1 VFKRVPVG
9 ARSIDPT
16 TAPAA
21 QPQAQRQAGGQ
32 DRQQVGQQAEDQ
44 ALAWLQAQG
53 LRLESRN
60 YRVAHG
66 PSARG
71 GEIDL
76 VMRDRDGT
84 LVFVEVRARRD
95 GRHGGAAASITP
107 AKQRALTFV
116 AQHYLARLRV
126 LPACRFDVVA
136 IDGGQ
141 VTWLRAAFD
150 A

>member
-1 VFKRVPVG
+1 
-9 ARSIDPT
+9 
-16 TAPAA
+16 
-21 QPQAQRQAGGQ
+21 
-32 DRQQVGQQAEDQ
+32 
-44 ALAWLQAQG
+44 LAHLQAQG
-53 LRLESRN
+53 LRLVERN

-95 GRHGGAAASITP
+95 ARHGGAAASVGP
-107 AKQRALTFV
+107 AKQRALRW
-116 AQHYLARLRV
+116 AAEHYLLRFPT

-136 IDGGQ
+136 VEGGD
-141 VTWLRAAFD
+141 VAWLRGAF